1 MEIKEIKRV
10 DAIDKLIECKMTILL
25 NDLKEFKLILKHGFF
40 GYYEYDDYTLELL
53 LRDRIDDSVKWEI
66 K

>member
-1 MEIKEIKRV
+1 MEIEEIKRI

-40 GYYEYDDYTLELL
+40 GYCEYDDYTLELL
-53 LRDRIDDSVKWEI
+53 LRDGIDDSIKWKI
-66 K
+66 I